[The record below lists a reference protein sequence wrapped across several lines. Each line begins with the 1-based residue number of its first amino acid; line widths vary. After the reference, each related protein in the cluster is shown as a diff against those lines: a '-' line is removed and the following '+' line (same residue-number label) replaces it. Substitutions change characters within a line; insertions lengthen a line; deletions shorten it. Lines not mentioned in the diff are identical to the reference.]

1 MIGAVLGIEAD
12 YATLYAQLLAVK
24 DSLGGLGFEDVKRL
38 VDKAWEPIEG
48 QMQEA
53 GVTHEDVVTALG
65 RHVGELATLGK
76 TLAIVLA
83 ERALAVRIEAVAV
96 AGQRAAA
103 DAQQQVSKGAA
114 GGHTPPHAL

>member
-1 MIGAVLGIEAD
+1 MDVKLKRNPETGQMIYEDSTTALGYITAVVQRLAVIGAVLGIEAD

-83 ERALAVRIEAVAV
+83 ERALA
-96 AGQRAAA
+96 
-103 DAQQQVSKGAA
+103 
-114 GGHTPPHAL
+114 